1 MPLIAVPANDTTRT
15 ALVKLL
21 EAIIQSQE
29 TDSKLMLFKQV
40 SSHSRETIKADHQLL
55 EPENPFDS
63 IRLITFPIL
72 RQQLISD
79 PCLLSSSTYQSLAP
93 ILFTLPVQ
101 DNTPVLNLSLEEL
114 VSTMYPSWF
123 TECSNLLWFL
133 YDLDVDNRTGIRD
146 EVTLAKIKGE
156 WLGPIEQRLE
166 VLETEAEALGQDAV
180 QVRFVIERWSD
191 AVQRA
196 SVAIGK

>member
-1 MPLIAVPANDTTRT
+1 MSVSWPIEAN
-15 ALVKLL
+15 
-21 EAIIQSQE
+21 
-29 TDSKLMLFKQV
+29 
-40 SSHSRETIKADHQLL
+40 HQLL

-79 PCLLSSSTYQSLAP
+79 PSLLSSATYQALAP

-101 DNTPVLNLSLEEL
+101 DDTPVLNLSLEEL

-133 YDLDVDNRTGIRD
+133 YDLDKDNRTGIRG
-146 EVTLAKIKGE
+146 EITLAKIKGE

-166 VLETEAEALGQDAV
+166 VLKAEAEGLGQGAV

-196 SVAIGK
+196 SIAIGK